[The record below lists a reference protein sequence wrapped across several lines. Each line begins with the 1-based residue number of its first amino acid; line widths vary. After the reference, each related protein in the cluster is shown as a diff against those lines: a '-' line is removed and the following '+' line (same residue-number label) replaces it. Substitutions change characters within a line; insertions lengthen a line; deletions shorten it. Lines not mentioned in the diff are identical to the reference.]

1 MFMNTVRYLGS
12 SRYRIAKVLIYG
24 IYIYLFI
31 TRLCTVVRFFSG
43 YVKKIVRSILNPGYV
58 KTNLDSIKTHRKLGM
73 SQIVP
78 LEKKIIRRIYNR
90 LIQSI
95 KLFYHSFVMM

>member
-1 MFMNTVRYLGS
+1 MNTIKYLGS

-31 TRLCTVVRFFSG
+31 TRLCTVVKFFSG
-43 YVKKIVRSILNPGYV
+43 YLKKIVMKILNPGYI
-58 KTNLDSIKTHRKLGM
+58 KTNLDSIKVHRKLGM

-78 LEKKIIRRIYNR
+78 LKKILVRRIYNR

-95 KLFYHSFVMM
+95 KLIYHSFVLV